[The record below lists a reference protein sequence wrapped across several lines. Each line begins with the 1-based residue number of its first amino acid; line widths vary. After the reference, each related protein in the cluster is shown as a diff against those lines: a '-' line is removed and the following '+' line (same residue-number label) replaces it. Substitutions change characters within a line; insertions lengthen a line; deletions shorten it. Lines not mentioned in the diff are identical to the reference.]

1 MDNVLDVNK
10 EGARMTLMKEVELD
24 QGRLTNLIESNDI
37 HGFRD
42 DFLSLHPYDR
52 AIFYERTTP
61 EIREQMYLYL
71 SPKEMAVLFETSEIE
86 DDEYKLY
93 LEEMDTTYAA
103 EMISY
108 MFVDNAVDVLK
119 ELDQTQLISYL
130 TLMNKEEAEQIR
142 ALLHYEEHTAGSI
155 MTTEFVTIPEN
166 STVRSAMTILKNEAP
181 SAETIYYIFIVNEKN
196 RLTGV
201 VSLRDLIIAEEDTL
215 IQEIMNDRVVSV
227 LVSEDQEDVARK
239 MQDYNLL
246 AMPVVDFQQ
255 HLLGIVTVDDIIDV
269 MDEEASDD
277 YSKLA
282 GVVDIDTVDKNSFAA
297 AKKRAPWLIIL
308 LVLGMV
314 TANLIDMFTETIEK
328 VAILAAFIPLIAGT
342 AGNSGTQALAVAVRG
357 IATRD
362 NEHESR
368 WKLLAR
374 EAGTGLITGLISAV
388 FVVLLI
394 TIWKGEFFI
403 GILVGTAIMVSIFVA
418 TLSGSFI
425 PLLMHKLKIDPAVAS
440 GPFITTLND
449 VISILIYLGLATM
462 FIDKLPVA

>member
-24 QGRLTNLIESNDI
+24 QERLTNLIESNDI

-42 DFLSLHPYDR
+42 EFLSLHPYDR

-130 TLMNKEEAEQIR
+130 TLMNKEAAEQIR

-368 WKLLAR
+368 WKLLTR

>member
-24 QGRLTNLIESNDI
+24 QERLTNLIESNDI

-42 DFLSLHPYDR
+42 EFLSLHPYDR

-130 TLMNKEEAEQIR
+130 TLMNKEAAEQIR

-368 WKLLAR
+368 WKLLTR

-394 TIWKGEFFI
+394 TIWKGEFFV
-403 GILVGTAIMVSIFVA
+403 GILVGIAIMVSIFVA

>member
-1 MDNVLDVNK
+1 
-10 EGARMTLMKEVELD
+10 MTIIEEVELD
-24 QGRLTNLIESNDI
+24 LGRLTRLLEEEQI
-37 HGFRD
+37 HEFREQ
-42 DFLSLHPYDR
+42 FLALHAYDR
-52 AIFYERTTP
+52 AVFYEKTTP
-61 EIREQMYLYL
+61 EIRQQIYLYL
-71 SPKEMAVLFETSEIE
+71 SPKELAEIFETSEIE
-86 DDEYKLY
+86 EHEYRDY

-119 ELDQTQLISYL
+119 ELDRTQVISYL
-130 TLMNKEEAEQIR
+130 TLMQKEEAEQIR

-155 MTTEFVTIPEN
+155 MTTEFVTIPES
-166 STVRSAMTILKNEAP
+166 STVRSAMTILKTEAP
-181 SAETIYYIFIVNEKN
+181 SAETIYYVFIVNENN

-201 VSLRDLIIAEEDTL
+201 VSLRDLIIADEDTL
-215 IQEIMNDRVVSV
+215 IRDIMNERVMSV
-227 LVSEDQEDVARK
+227 LVSDDQEDVARRI
-239 MQDYNLL
+239 QDYNLL

-269 MDEEASDD
+269 LDEEASDD

-282 GVVDIDTVDKNSFAA
+282 GVVDIDTTDKNSFSA

-308 LVLGMV
+308 LVLGML
-314 TANLIDMFTETIEK
+314 TASLIDMFTGTIEK

-362 NEHESR
+362 NEDESR
-368 WKLLAR
+368 WKLLVR
-374 EAGTGLITGLISAV
+374 EAGTGLITGIICAI
-388 FVVLLI
+388 FVIALI
-394 TIWKGEFFI
+394 TIWKGEFI
-403 GILVGTAIMVSIFVA
+403 IALLVGAAIMVSIFVA

-425 PLLMHKLKIDPAVAS
+425 PLLMHRLNIDPAVAS

-449 VISILIYLGLATM
+449 VISILIYLGLATT
-462 FIDKLPVA
+462 FIDKLPIA